1 MPRLFRTVRL
11 KIRLSLR
18 QPSEQCRTREPE
30 RRIKVTLAEKS
41 PSTTSIDKELGTL
54 CQQLEYQS
62 VQLEAERG
70 ARIERLVGNLM
81 TVISIMSV
89 AVLSVASPIL
99 DSIRQFCGKALAPQ
113 IMLFVVLALIVAP
126 LVLALFPCVQVFLL
140 QNASLPAGPQAQ
152 FDHFASEA
160 KRLKDDTINQMDV
173 AEAIC
178 GYLQPVYNSQHG
190 KNELNQKRLKNSQ
203 ALIGI
208 SAAIIVISTICFVAV
223 LCSHL

>member
-1 MPRLFRTVRL
+1 
-11 KIRLSLR
+11 
-18 QPSEQCRTREPE
+18 
-30 RRIKVTLAEKS
+30 
-41 PSTTSIDKELGTL
+41 
-54 CQQLEYQS
+54 
-62 VQLEAERG
+62 
-70 ARIERLVGNLM
+70 M

-99 DSIRQFCGKALAPQ
+99 DSIRQFCGEALAPQ
-113 IMLFVVLALIVAP
+113 IVLFVVLAIIVTP
-126 LVLALFPCVQVFLL
+126 LVLALFPCAQVFLL

-152 FDHFASEA
+152 FAHFASEA

-178 GYLQPVYNSQHG
+178 GYLQPVYDSQHN
-190 KNELNQKRLKNSQ
+190 KNELNQKRLKHSQ

-208 SAAIIVISTICFVAV
+208 SAVMIVTSTICFVAV